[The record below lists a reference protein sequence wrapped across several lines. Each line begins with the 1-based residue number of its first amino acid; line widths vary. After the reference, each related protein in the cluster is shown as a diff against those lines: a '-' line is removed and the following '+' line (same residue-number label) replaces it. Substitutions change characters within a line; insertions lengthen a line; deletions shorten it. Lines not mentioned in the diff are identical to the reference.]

1 MKVSLPDA
9 SAGRVVVE
17 QSEPV
22 TPHDV
27 GGRSGHFADDTLEFD
42 GAARFVNLL
51 FDDAAVIV
59 DHFDAGNCDRGRNTE
74 TQTAKIRIQLL
85 RTNKLVNGSRSV
97 DIQLRV
103 ASIGVN

>member
-1 MKVSLPDA
+1 MSLPDA

-42 GAARFVNLL
+42 GAARLVNLL
-51 FDDAAVIV
+51 FDDTAVIV
-59 DHFDAGNCDRGRNTE
+59 DHFDAGNCDRGRVRNTE
-74 TQTAKIRIQLL
+74 TETQRQNQNPIIA
-85 RTNKLVNGSRSV
+85 NKQAG
-97 DIQLRV
+97 QRV
-103 ASIGVN
+103 TDS